1 MATYTK
7 TTDFLAKD
15 SLPLNNAA
23 KYVKGSEIDAE
34 FDNLTT
40 ADADNMKKSVMGTGI
55 ETFLQTPS
63 SANLASAITN
73 ETGTGSLVFGTSPT
87 LTTPKVVGGSY
98 VYTLTGGSLAAD
110 RVLNLPVLTATDTLV
125 TLGLA
130 QTWTAAQ
137 TFRAAAAVRSE
148 AASTQD
154 AMVLA
159 GRAGGTSSYAVTL
172 MPTTLTASRTAT
184 FPDAATSI
192 PVASYTYTIAGP
204 TAARTVTFPDADFS
218 AGYLNIP
225 QNSQSAGYT
234 LVLGDAGKHIL
245 HPSADTTARTFT
257 IPANSSVAF
266 QIGDAVTFI
275 NQNGAGV
282 ITIAITTDTMRLAG
296 AGTTG
301 SRTLA
306 TNGIA
311 TAVKLTSTEWII
323 SGTGLT

>member
-15 SLPLNNAA
+15 SLPLNNSA

-137 TFRAAAAVRSE
+137 TFRAASAVRSE
-148 AASTQD
+148 AAVQQD

-159 GRAGGTSSYAVTL
+159 GRAGGTGSYAVTL
-172 MPTTLTASRTAT
+172 TPTTLTANRTAT
-184 FPDAATSI
+184 FPDADMS
-192 PVASYTYTIAGP
+192 V
-204 TAARTVTFPDADFS
+204 
-218 AGYLNIP
+218 GYINVP
-225 QNSQSAGYT
+225 QNSQSTAYT
-234 LVLGDAGKHIL
+234 AVLADAGKHLL

-257 IPANSSVAF
+257 IPANSSVAYPV
-266 QIGDAVTFI
+266 GTALTFV
-275 NQNGAGV
+275 NQASAGV
-282 ITIAITTDTMRLAG
+282 MTIAITTDTMRLAG

-306 TNGIA
+306 ANGIA
-311 TAVKLTSTEWII
+311 TAIKLTSTEWII

>member
-15 SLPLNNAA
+15 SLPLNNSA

-137 TFRAAAAVRSE
+137 TFRAASAVRSE

-159 GRAGGTSSYAVTL
+159 GRAGGTGSYAVTL
-172 MPTTLTASRTAT
+172 TPTTLTASR
-184 FPDAATSI
+184 
-192 PVASYTYTIAGP
+192 IA
-204 TAARTVTFPDADFS
+204 TFPDADFS
-218 AGYLNIP
+218 VGYLNVP
-225 QNSQSAGYT
+225 QNSQSTAYT
-234 LVLGDAGKHIL
+234 AVLADAGKHLL

-257 IPANSSVAF
+257 IPANSSVAYP
-266 QIGDAVTFI
+266 IGTALTFV
-275 NQNGAGV
+275 NQASAGV
-282 ITIAITTDTMRLAG
+282 MTIAITTDTMRLAG

-306 TNGIA
+306 ANGIA
-311 TAVKLTSTEWII
+311 TALKLTSTEWII

>member
-7 TTDFLAKD
+7 TTNFLAKD

-110 RVLNLPVLTATDTLV
+110 RTLNLPVLAATDTLAV
-125 TLGLA
+125 LGLA

-137 TFRAAAAVRSE
+137 TYNNSSILLKGS
-148 AASTQD
+148 ST
-154 AMVLA
+154 
-159 GRAGGTSSYAVTL
+159 GYTTFTSSNAG
-172 MPTTLTASRTAT
+172 ASNYTCNV
-184 FPDAATSI
+184 PAATTYI
-192 PVASYTYTIAGP
+192 PVSTYQLTFSGP
-204 TAARTVTFPDADFS
+204 TAARTYTWPDADMS
-218 AGYLNIP
+218 VGYLNVP
-225 QNSQSAGYT
+225 QNSQSTAYT
-234 LVLGDAGKHIL
+234 AVLADAGKHLL

-257 IPANSSVAF
+257 IPANSSVAYP
-266 QIGDAVTFI
+266 IGTALTFI